1 LGKKVWVKVTHNTV
15 EVYFNEQL
23 IKQHPIAK
31 GFRQTD
37 PLDFPEELALA
48 VDRGFPLYLQQRAAK
63 IGSQFA
69 LLIRNVLL
77 PHAYMNMRRAQGIL
91 TVAETYPPELVEC
104 AVTEITPRSIPSP
117 KHFKALIEKLI
128 TLKEE
133 EQSCEF
139 LLSDETRSF
148 VRDITY
154 FDHSTRGN

>member
-1 LGKKVWVKVTHNTV
+1 V

-63 IGSQFA
+63 IGPQFA